1 MNLTLEQRTKIFDK
15 VCRLVETK
23 HFNPEM
29 NGVDWKALARDRRD
43 EILACNE
50 PEAFEKEVNRL
61 VAELKTSHTGFRH
74 AGARNIP
81 ARHAINAT
89 LHRFGVN
96 GNERWMFQ
104 DVHRGGP
111 AYLAGIRPGDLLLGT
126 GEREIRPPE
135 DLTFSAGGSAELAIE
150 KLHGDIEWVKLR
162 LPMPKSQKHPV
173 TAPEAVHA
181 EMLTGEIGLLKVAMF
196 PGAIGIDV
204 AKDIDRGIAVLNSC
218 SRLIV
223 DLRGNT
229 GGGIGGLRLMSY
241 LTPGKLEVGYSL
253 TRKRRER
260 GYRREGLTRFGHI
273 PSRKSTLLWLVA
285 RYAFVDK
292 SILVVTE
299 GLGPRRFHGRVVLMV
314 NEHTAS
320 AGEMVAAFAEENK
333 LATIVGT
340 KTPGRLLSGGA
351 FKVGQG
357 YILGLPV
364 AAYLTWQGR
373 MLENDGINPA
383 VPTELSR
390 EALRDGK
397 DSQLETAIEVAKAL

>member
-1 MNLTLEQRTKIFDK
+1 MTLTLEERTKIFDK

-23 HFNPEM
+23 HFDPAM
-29 NGVDWKALARDRRD
+29 NGADWGALVQDRRD
-43 EILACNE
+43 QVLACAE
-50 PEAFEKEVNRL
+50 PEAFEKEVQRL

-74 AGARNIP
+74 TGMRNIP

-89 LHRFGVN
+89 MQRIAVN
-96 GNERWMFQ
+96 GSERWMFQ
-104 DVHRGGP
+104 DVHQGGP
-111 AYLAGIRPGDLLLGT
+111 AYSAGIRPGDLLLERG
-126 GEREIRPPE
+126 GREIQPPE
-135 DLTFSAGGSAELAIE
+135 DLTFSVGETVDLTV
-150 KLHGDIEWVKLR
+150 DKLR
-162 LPMPKSQKHPV
+162 GGQERIRLQLPVPKSKTHPV
-173 TAPEAVHA
+173 TAPDPVHA
-181 EMLTGEIGLLKVAMF
+181 EKLTDEIGLLKVAMF
-196 PGAIGIDV
+196 PGVVGIDV
-204 AKDIDRGIAVLNSC
+204 AKDIDRGIVALDGC

-260 GYRREGLTRFGHI
+260 GYRREELTRFGRI
-273 PSRKSTLLWLVA
+273 PSHKATLIWLAV
-285 RYAFVDK
+285 RYAFVEK

-299 GLGPRRFHGRVVLMV
+299 GLGQRRFHGRVVLLV

-320 AGEMVAAFAEENK
+320 AGEMVSAFAEENN

-340 KTPGRLLSGGA
+340 KTPGRLLSGSA
-351 FKVGQG
+351 YKVGHG

-373 MLENDGINPA
+373 MLENNGI
-383 VPTELSR
+383 VPKFSIELSR
-390 EALRDGK
+390 DALSQGRDT
-397 DSQLETAIEVAKAL
+397 QLETAIDVAKAL

>member
-1 MNLTLEQRTKIFDK
+1 MNLTLEQRTNIFDK

-23 HFNPEM
+23 HFNPSM
-29 NGVDWKALARDRRD
+29 NGVDWKALAKDRRD
-43 EILACNE
+43 QILATDE
-50 PEAFEKEVNRL
+50 PETFEKEVNKL

-96 GNERWMFQ
+96 GTERWMFQ

-111 AYLAGIRPGDLLLGT
+111 AYLAGIRPGDLLLGH

-135 DLTFSAGGSAELAIE
+135 ELNFSAGESTQLTIQ
-150 KLHGDIEWVKLR
+150 KLDGGVQGVDLR
-162 LPMPKSQKHPV
+162 LPVPKNKKHPV

-181 EMLTGEIGLLKVAMF
+181 EMLTDEIGLLKVAMF

-204 AKDIDRGIAVLNSC
+204 AKDIDRGIAALNGC

-260 GYRREGLTRFGHI
+260 GYKREELTRFGRI
-273 PSRKSTLLWLVA
+273 PSHKASLLWLVA
-285 RYAFVDK
+285 RYAFVEK
-292 SILVVTE
+292 SILVVIE
-299 GLGPRRFHGRVVLMV
+299 GIGKQPFHGRVVLLV

-320 AGEMVAAFAEENK
+320 AGEMVSAFAEENN
-333 LATIVGT
+333 LAAIVGT
-340 KTPGRLLSGGA
+340 KTPGRLLSGSA
-351 FKVGQG
+351 YKVGHG

-364 AAYLTWQGR
+364 AAYLTWHGR
-373 MLENDGINPA
+373 MLENNGIVPKFPA
-383 VPTELSR
+383 ELLR
-390 EALRDGK
+390 EALREGRDT
-397 DSQLETAIEVAKAL
+397 QLEKAVEIVQAF

>member
-15 VCRLVETK
+15 VCGLVEIK
-23 HFNPEM
+23 HFNPAM
-29 NGVDWKALARDRRD
+29 NGVDWKTLAESRRD
-43 EILACNE
+43 QILACEE

-61 VAELKTSHTGFRH
+61 MAELKTSHTGFRQS
-74 AGARNIP
+74 GARNIP

-96 GNERWMFQ
+96 GTERWMFQ

-111 AYLAGIRPGDLLLGT
+111 AHMAGIRPGDLLLGY

-135 DLTFSAGGSAELAIE
+135 ELNFSAGQSAHLTIQ
-150 KLHGDIEWVKLR
+150 KLDGGVQGVNLQ
-162 LPMPKSQKHPV
+162 LPVPKSKKHPV

-181 EMLTGEIGLLKVAMF
+181 EMLTDEIGLLKVAMF
-196 PGAIGIDV
+196 PGTIGIDV
-204 AKDIDRGIAVLNSC
+204 AKDIDRGIAALNSC

-253 TRKRRER
+253 TRKRREH
-260 GYRREGLTRFGHI
+260 GYRREELTRFGRI
-273 PSRKSTLLWLVA
+273 PLHKSTLLWMVA

-320 AGEMVAAFAEENK
+320 AGEMVAAFAEENG

-340 KTPGRLLSGGA
+340 RTPGRLLSGGA
-351 FKVGQG
+351 FRVGHG

-364 AAYLTWQGR
+364 AAYLTWHGR
-373 MLENDGINPA
+373 MLENDGINPTI
-383 VPTELSR
+383 PTELSR
-390 EALRDGK
+390 EALRDGR
-397 DSQLETAIEVAKAL
+397 DTQLETAIEAIRTL